1 MKECLFCD
9 EHFCV
14 DCLDDASTDDVLVR
28 LSVER
33 EFEAR
38 LVQTLEVDAKTRK
51 AAGEERRLP

>member
-14 DCLDDASTDDVLVR
+14 DCLDDASTDDPVVR

-33 EFEAR
+33 DFEAR
-38 LVQTLEVDAKTRK
+38 LVQKLEVDAKTRN

>member
-14 DCLDDASTDDVLVR
+14 DCLDDASTDDVVR
-28 LSVER
+28 LSSER

-38 LVQTLEVDAKTRK
+38 LVQSLEVDAKTRN
-51 AAGEERRLP
+51 AGGEERRLP

>member
-28 LSVER
+28 LSSAA

-38 LVQTLEVDAKTRK
+38 LAQSLEVDAKTRN
-51 AAGEERRLP
+51 AVGEDRRHP